1 MTETEK
7 KFKTKDMV
15 ICVFCTLLAILSIV
29 FYFLPAFNVKHR
41 VGPQADYE
49 QCNYSAWEMTKA
61 VFTDTK
67 VIGSNMEGL
76 LHIKDTYAFAVIV
89 SGILMP
95 LGIICTIATT
105 VFAYF
110 SWLKNEKFKQYCF
123 LFSLCGMMFTTVTLI
138 CTWFIAIQLRDG
150 NNVDFFNYNLKGSI
164 SYASFISLILAFVV
178 AIIACAYNYFLDNF
192 DEDDEEYDD
201 EDDDEEPRG
210 GKASADAKANE
221 PKESERVIAELQK
234 EIAELQK
241 VAAATTKEEPKTA
254 SKKASTTG
262 AKPVAKKTSQAKT
275 SSTRTSTAKKT
286 TSGAKSTANKTTTV
300 KKSTAKTT
308 EK

>member
-1 MTETEK
+1 MVETEK
-7 KFKTKDMV
+7 KFKTKDMI

-67 VIGSNMEGL
+67 VMGSNMEGL
-76 LHIKDTYAFAVIV
+76 LHIKDYYTFAVLV

-95 LGIICTIATT
+95 LGVICTICTT
-105 VFAYF
+105 IFSYL

-123 LFSLCGMMFTTVTLI
+123 LFSLCGMMFTTITLI

-192 DEDDEEYDD
+192 DDEDEDY
-201 EDDDEEPRG
+201 EDDDEEEEEEEVKPRKV
-210 GKASADAKANE
+210 KAEAVSA
-221 PKESERVIAELQK
+221 PKSSIIEELQK
-234 EIAELQK
+234 EAMVEVK
-241 VAAATTKEEPKTA
+241 EEEPKFVNKKVPA
-254 SKKASTTG
+254 SETKTG
-262 AKPVAKKTSQAKT
+262 TKKTSTTSKATSKSTGTKTTSAKKSTTTKKSTT
-275 SSTRTSTAKKT
+275 SKSTTAKKIT
-286 TSGAKSTANKTTTV
+286 TGKTT
-300 KKSTAKTT
+300 K
-308 EK
+308 